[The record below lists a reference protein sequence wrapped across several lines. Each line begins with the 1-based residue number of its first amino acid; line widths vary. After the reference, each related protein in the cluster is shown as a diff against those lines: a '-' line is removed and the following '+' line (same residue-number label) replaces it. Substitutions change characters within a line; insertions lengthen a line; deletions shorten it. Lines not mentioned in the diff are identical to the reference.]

1 VTVTEYIE
9 RARQAAELAEQM
21 PSERARLLEIAEAW
35 LMLAD
40 EAAKEAAEHIASQ
53 AENKTTNPDDKPE

>member
-1 VTVTEYIE
+1 MTVTEYIE

-40 EAAKEAAEHIASQ
+40 EAAKEVAEQIASQ
-53 AENKTTNPDDKPE
+53 AANNTTVPDDQPE